1 MAKETYLYQSIA
13 EAVRREILE
22 GRLTRGDH
30 LPPVRKMT
38 ERWGCAPGTVQR
50 AYQELARQGLVVSR
64 HGRGTQVTG
73 EQEPVAE
80 EPLRRAGLVHRAEAF
95 LLEALTAGFDLQG
108 VEQAFR
114 LALDR
119 WRSAPT
125 RPEPAPRR
133 IVRFVGSHDLAL
145 DWLASHF
152 DEVAP
157 GHRLEARFVGSLGG
171 LIALAEGQAELAG
184 CHLWDQETATYN
196 APFVRRLLPGRKV
209 ALLTL
214 AERRL
219 GLILPAGN
227 PLGLRGLPD
236 LARDGVRFANRQPG
250 SGTRVWL
257 DAQLHQL
264 GIDPEQIEGYDRG
277 ETTHSGVA
285 RLIAEGS
292 ADAGIGLEAAAAAF
306 GLDFVFLAAEPYQLA
321 VPAPSIERAPL
332 RELAGWLQTD
342 AAKAAMGSLRGYDT
356 RSTGTLTW
364 VS

>member
-1 MAKETYLYQSIA
+1 MAKETYLYHTIA
-13 EAVRREILE
+13 EAVRHDILE
-22 GRLTRGDH
+22 GRLQRGDQ

-73 EQEPVAE
+73 EPAPAAE

-95 LLEALTAGFDLQG
+95 LLEALTAGFDLEG

-119 WRSAPT
+119 WRAAPT
-125 RPEPAPRR
+125 RPEPTPRR

-145 DWLASHF
+145 DRLASHF
-152 DEVAP
+152 DELAK
-157 GHRLEARFVGSLGG
+157 GYRMEARFVGSLGG

-196 APFVRRLLPGRKV
+196 APFVRRLFPGRKV

-214 AERRL
+214 VERRL

-227 PLGLRGLPD
+227 PLGLRTLSD

-257 DAQLHQL
+257 DAQLQQL
-264 GIDPEQIEGYDRG
+264 GVDPEQIEGYDRG

-292 ADAGIGLEAAAAAF
+292 ADAGLGLEAAAAAF
-306 GLDFVFLAAEPYQLA
+306 GLDFVFLTAEPYQLA
-321 VPAPSIERAPL
+321 VPAAAIERAPL
-332 RELAGWLQTD
+332 RELASWLQTD
-342 AAKAAMGSLRGYDT
+342 AAKAALGGLRGYDT
-356 RSTGTLTW
+356 RSAGTLTW
-364 VS
+364 VN